1 MYKQLFIY
9 FLFFNIQF
17 VLDIYYKS
25 YQLKFLES
33 METTIN
39 MNYFLLFNFFYFILI
54 FIRIYDKQMN
64 LYYVE
69 YPIKQLAFNDSC
81 KKIKNMSKLW
91 IEQNGSTKFK
101 TLVDTT
107 STRYFSRYNDI
118 FELYGAIIRVSSNV
132 YLMYNMNNFSLYMM
146 LGYFILYG
154 LFYKCI
160 VLKTREKKKE
170 NGKKSGKLNIMNTNL
185 YLNYFNSCIGNY
197 HEKYVN
203 VIREN
208 IEQINKYE
216 YENVYLEKIYT
227 GTLQIFPKLLMFI
240 FIYNYLTTNCLLK
253 CTLFLWP
260 LYTITETIIY
270 QYEYILHILNY
281 GYVNPS
287 YTYYNEF
294 NEIYKNEIDEK
305 KNIVPKNIPIHSISE
320 TIEYKNR
327 SKITYNMEL
336 EIENKSILIEGKS
349 GLGKSTLCKLI
360 SGYFNSYQNVNHNK
374 IIYIPQDIYLNM
386 ENRTLY
392 DIITQNDYKICN
404 KNKNLFYYII
414 DNIVPFSDIKKSLK
428 EDILY
433 KELENKSFS
442 GGQEKRIY
450 LAMWLYYII
459 INIDKYDILILDE
472 PDKSLDTETVNEL
485 LYNILNEPLL
495 SKLTIIIVSHNIED
509 KTSFNKI
516 YKMINDNNII
526 KLVHIK

>member
-1 MYKQLFIY
+1 MYKELLIY

-17 VLDIYYKS
+17 IFDMYYKS

-33 METTIN
+33 IETELN
-39 MNYFLLFNFFYFILI
+39 MNYFLLFNFFYFILL

-69 YPIKQLAFNDSC
+69 YPTKQLAFDHSC

-91 IEQNGSTKFK
+91 IEQNSSTKFK

-132 YLMYNMNNFSLYMM
+132 YIMYNINNFSLYMI
-146 LGYFILYG
+146 LGYFLLYG
-154 LFYKCI
+154 LFYKYI
-160 VLKTREKKKE
+160 VLKTRDKKK
-170 NGKKSGKLNIMNTNL
+170 NNSKKSGKLSIMNIHL
-185 YLNYFNSCIGNY
+185 YVNYFNSCIGNY
-197 HEKYVN
+197 QDKYVN

-208 IEQINKYE
+208 IKGINKYE
-216 YENVYLEKIYT
+216 YENMYLEKIYT

-281 GYVNPS
+281 GYINPS

-294 NEIYKNEIDEK
+294 NEIYKNEMDEK

-327 SKITYNMEL
+327 SKLTYNMEL

-349 GLGKSTLCKLI
+349 GLGKSTLCKII
-360 SGYFNSYQNVNHNK
+360 SGYFNSYQNINHNK
-374 IIYIPQDIYLNM
+374 IIYIPQDIYLNT

-392 DIITQNDYKICN
+392 DVITQNDYRICN

-414 DNIVPFSDIKKSLK
+414 DNIVPFSDIKNSLGG
-428 EDILY
+428 DILY

-450 LAMWLYYII
+450 LAMWIYYII
-459 INIDKYDILILDE
+459 ININKYDILILDE
-472 PDKSLDTETVNEL
+472 PDKSLDSETVNQL
-485 LYNILNEPLL
+485 LYNILNEPML
-495 SKLTIIIVSHNIED
+495 SKLTIIIISHNIDD

-526 KLVHIK
+526 KLI